1 MGDVGCRV
9 ARVWEGT
16 LMHPLESDFDPW
28 RDTNEERGEER
39 DNPLDSGSAESP
51 FSADP
56 EVVGIPNLVYG
67 PQNRGPTHTSRPRLW
82 RGILLLWLM
91 VGLAGLLAGLS
102 QVLT

>member
-28 RDTNEERGEER
+28 R
-39 DNPLDSGSAESP
+39 
-51 FSADP
+51 
-56 EVVGIPNLVYG
+56 
-67 PQNRGPTHTSRPRLW
+67 
-82 RGILLLWLM
+82 GILLLWLM